1 MYSVESSKKN
11 NHEYINF
18 AHELLSVIF
27 KVALINFKKIKSKF
41 TLDKNFQ
48 ELFEKNKQKNLEE
61 FNNFLYD
68 LNNELLSIDEYLQ
81 SNTKEKKDF
90 KRKDINLD
98 TLIESVNICISFVE
112 NGIDDNNLFNSLTE
126 KFQSLIKKGNIANN
140 KDLKSVLS
148 DFNNYIKDYINY
160 MNKAVGNNMPEK
172 CEEKKVNEN
181 LNNQLMKKIK
191 DLEKELNDK
200 KIKYEKK

>member
-172 CEEKKVNEN
+172 
-181 LNNQLMKKIK
+181 
-191 DLEKELNDK
+191 
-200 KIKYEKK
+200 